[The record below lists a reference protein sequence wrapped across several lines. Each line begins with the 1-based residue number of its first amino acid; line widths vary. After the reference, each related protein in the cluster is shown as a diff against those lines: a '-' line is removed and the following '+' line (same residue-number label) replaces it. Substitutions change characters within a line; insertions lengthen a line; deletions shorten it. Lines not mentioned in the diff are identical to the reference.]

1 MTKEEIIELQ
11 ECTSRARALF
21 WELLE
26 RGQHPSEDHARAV
39 FTCFFALDKVCD
51 LVSKFI
57 TQLPLE
63 EPAQPAP
70 QAPLMAAD
78 LPEFATPVT
87 DSLWPPE
94 PPVAPRRRKKV
105 KP

>member
-1 MTKEEIIELQ
+1 MTKEEISELQ
-11 ECTSRARALF
+11 ECTSRSRALF
-21 WELLE
+21 WQLLE
-26 RGQHPSEDHARAV
+26 RGQHPSENHARAV

-63 EPAQPAP
+63 EPAQPAD
-70 QAPLMAAD
+70 QAPLIAAD
-78 LPEFATPVT
+78 PPKSTTLIT

-94 PPVAPRRRKKV
+94 PEPKSRNKV
-105 KP
+105 KK